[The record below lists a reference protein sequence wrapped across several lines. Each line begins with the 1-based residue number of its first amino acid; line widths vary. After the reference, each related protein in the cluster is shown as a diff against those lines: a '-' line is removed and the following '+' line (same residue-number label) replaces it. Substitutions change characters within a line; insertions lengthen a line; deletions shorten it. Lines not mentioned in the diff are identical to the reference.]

1 MGKRV
6 NPRHGSMQFWPRVR
20 ARRAYAK
27 VRAWVKGKEPKLL
40 GFAGYKAGMT
50 HIIMIDNSSTSL
62 TKGAEISCPVTIIEC
77 PPIKIASI
85 RFYKKTPYG
94 LTVATDIMAPKLDK
108 ELKKKLRIAKLDN
121 TNKLSS
127 MKPEEYEDIRVIV
140 FTQPKFCKFGKKKP
154 DVFEMAIGGSIADKF
169 NYAKDNLGKEVTIQD
184 VFTEGQQLDIHSIT
198 TGKGYQGPVK
208 RFGISLKAKKS
219 EKGQRAPGARC
230 GSWKAQGHM
239 MYRVAQAGQMGFQQR
254 TEYNKWLIK
263 IATDPK
269 EVNPSGGFVKYGNV
283 NGTYILIKGSVGG
296 AKKRLIRF
304 NHTIRG
310 RKNIPTEAPTI
321 KNIITASQQGR

>member
-1 MGKRV
+1 MKRV
-6 NPRHGSMQFWPRVR
+6 NPRHGSMQFWPRVKAKR
-20 ARRAYAK
+20 SYAR
-27 VRAWVKGKEPKLL
+27 VRAWAKSKEAKLM

-50 HIIMIDNSSTSL
+50 HIIMIDNGANSI
-62 TKGAEISCPVTIIEC
+62 TKGTEISCPVTVIEC

-85 RFYKKTPYG
+85 RFYKKTAYG
-94 LTVATDIMAPKLDK
+94 RVVATDIMAPKLDK
-108 ELKKKLRIAKLDN
+108 ELKKKLRIAKKDN
-121 TNKLSS
+121 TPKLAS
-127 MKPEEYEDIRVIV
+127 MKPEDYEDITVMV

-154 DVFEMAIGGSIADKF
+154 DVFEMAIGGSIAEKF
-169 NYAKDNLGKEVTIQD
+169 DYAKENLGKEVSIQD

-208 RFGISLKAKKS
+208 RFGISLKPKKS
-219 EKGQRAPGARC
+219 EKGQRAPGARA

-269 EVNPSGGFVKYGNV
+269 DVNPIGGFVKFGEV
-283 NGTYILIKGSVGG
+283 NNTYILIKGSVSGP
-296 AKKRLIRF
+296 KKRLIRF
-304 NHTIRG
+304 NHTMRG
-310 RKNIPTEAPTI
+310 RKNLPTEAPSI
-321 KNIITASQQGR
+321 KKIITVSQQGR